1 MLLNLLIH
9 VVLLLV
15 ALLWLVPKVTDGGV
29 AVRQGSA
36 FRGILALIAIAL
48 VNHIG
53 WHLLALVGIA
63 TVVPT
68 ATMVAA
74 GLVAGLVQ
82 AVAIV
87 VVGKIMPGVLFVRNF
102 GTALGASLTMIVVGW
117 LVMLVF

>member
-9 VVLLLV
+9 VVLLLG
-15 ALLWLVPKVTDGGV
+15 ALLWLVPRVTDGGV

-53 WHLLALVGIA
+53 WHLLALAGIA

-68 ATMVAA
+68 GTM
-74 GLVAGLVQ
+74 LVAGLVAWLVQ
-82 AVAIV
+82 GVAFAI
-87 VVGKIMPGVLFVRNF
+87 VGKILPGVIYVRSF
-102 GTALGASLTMIVVGW
+102 GTALGAALTMTAASW
-117 LVMLVF
+117 LVMLLV

>member
-36 FRGILALIAIAL
+36 FRGILALIAI
-48 VNHIG
+48 
-53 WHLLALVGIA
+53 ALVGIA

-102 GTALGASLTMIVVGW
+102 GTALGASLTMTVVGW

>member
-1 MLLNLLIH
+1 VDIQQAAAGEYLLELVFLQLVHTGAAADDHGLDVEI
-9 VVLLLV
+9 VEGIGQAVEQYPVL
-15 ALLWLVPKVTDGGV
+15 GGD
-29 AVRQGSA
+29 
-36 FRGILALIAIAL
+36 
-48 VNHIG
+48 
-53 WHLLALVGIA
+53 LLALVGIA

-102 GTALGASLTMIVVGW
+102 GTALGASLTMTVVGW

>member
-36 FRGILALIAIAL
+36 FRGVLALIAIAL

-63 TVVPT
+63 TAVPT
-68 ATMVAA
+68 APMVVA
-74 GLVAGLVQ
+74 GLVACLVRLLPSSLS
-82 AVAIV
+82 ARSCPACSWCATLA
-87 VVGKIMPGVLFVRNF
+87 PLW
-102 GTALGASLTMIVVGW
+102 ALL
-117 LVMLVF
+117 